1 MPRTKFGRWLW
12 NWYSDCNF
20 TVMELLAILLTQIG
34 LVAILWL

>member
-1 MPRTKFGRWLW
+1 MPRTEFGRWLW
-12 NWYSDCNF
+12 NLYSDCNF